1 MSEKRNPDEP
11 AVYRIAVQGRL
22 DETRWDWFE
31 EMMMT
36 VEIRHDGPPVTILT
50 GRLPDQAA
58 LQGILSRIGMLN
70 LKLISV
76 REMER
81 GSDETS

>member
-1 MSEKRNPDEP
+1 MSEKRNPDGP
-11 AVYRIAVQGRL
+11 TVYRIAVQGRL
-22 DETRWDWFE
+22 DEARWDWFE

-36 VEIRHDGPPVTILT
+36 VEIRQDGPPVTILT

-58 LQGILSRIGMLN
+58 LQGILSRIGLLN

-76 REMER
+76 TEMEL
-81 GSDETS
+81 GSDDAS